1 MKERADTVRGGRG
14 GMPRRIVIAPHLT
27 VAELEQRYRRV
38 PDPVA
43 SRHWQIVWLLAQGQT
58 GQQVAASTGYS
69 TRWIGQLAQRYN
81 AAGPAGLGDHR
92 HQNPGSARVLSAA
105 HEADLVAAL
114 AGPAPDGGM
123 WTGPKVAAW
132 IGTATGRAVS
142 AHLGWVSLRRLGFTP
157 RRPRPR
163 HAQADAAAQAAF
175 PKPSRPPSHRSKT
188 RSPRRGSRA
197 GRWTSTASA

>member
-1 MKERADTVRGGRG
+1 
-14 GMPRRIVIAPHLT
+14 MPRRIVIAPHL
-27 VAELEQRYRRV
+27 ALADLEQRYRRAA
-38 PDPVA
+38 DPVA
-43 SRHWQIVWLLAQGQT
+43 SRHWQIVWLLAQGWT

-105 HEADLVAAL
+105 QEAQLAAAL
-114 AGPAPDGGM
+114 EGPAPDGGM

-132 IGTATGRAVS
+132 IQQTTGRAVS
-142 AHLGWVSLRRLGFTP
+142 AHLGWVSLRRVGFTP

-163 HAQADAAAQAAF
+163 HAAADAAAQAAF
-175 PKPSRPPSHRSKT
+175 PKPSRPPSPRSST
-188 RSPRRGSRA
+188 RSRKPRSRV
-197 GRWTSTASA
+197 GRWTNTASG

>member
-1 MKERADTVRGGRG
+1 
-14 GMPRRIVIAPHLT
+14 MPRRIVLTPHLS
-27 VAELEQRYRRV
+27 VAELEQRYRKA

-43 SRHWQIVWLLAQGQT
+43 SRHWQIVWLLAQGRT

-92 HQNPGSARVLSAA
+92 HHNPGGVRLLSAA
-105 HEADLVAAL
+105 QEADLAAAL
-114 AGPAPDGGM
+114 EGPAPDGGL
-123 WTGPKVAAW
+123 WTDPKVAAW
-132 IGTATGRAVS
+132 IRQRTGRAVS
-142 AHLGWVSLRRLGFTP
+142 DHLGWVSLRRLGFTP

-175 PKPSRPPSHRSKT
+175 PKASRPPSRRSSA
-188 RSPRRGSRA
+188 RIRERASSA
-197 GRWTSTASA
+197 GRWTNTASD

>member
-1 MKERADTVRGGRG
+1 
-14 GMPRRIVIAPHLT
+14 MPRRIVIAPHL
-27 VAELEQRYRRV
+27 ALAALEQRYRRAAA
-38 PDPVA
+38 PVA
-43 SRHWQIVWLLAQGQT
+43 SRHWQIVWLLAQGWT

-92 HQNPGSARVLSAA
+92 HQNPGAARVLSAA
-105 HEADLVAAL
+105 QEAQLAAAL
-114 AGPAPDGGM
+114 EGPAPDGGM

-132 IGTATGRAVS
+132 IQQTTGRAVS

-163 HAQADAAAQAAF
+163 HAAADAAAQAAF
-175 PKPSRPPSHRSKT
+175 PKPSRPPSRRSST
-188 RSPRRGSRA
+188 RSRRPRSRV
-197 GRWTSTASA
+197 GRWTNTASG

>member
-1 MKERADTVRGGRG
+1 
-14 GMPRRIVIAPHLT
+14 
-27 VAELEQRYRRV
+27 
-38 PDPVA
+38 
-43 SRHWQIVWLLAQGQT
+43 VWLLAQGWT

-69 TRWIGQLAQRYN
+69 TKWIGQLAQRYN

-92 HQNPGSARVLSAA
+92 HQNPGSARLLSAPQ
-105 HEADLVAAL
+105 EADLAQAL

-132 IGTATGRAVS
+132 IQTTTGHRAS

-163 HAQADAAAQAAF
+163 HAEADAAAQAAF
-175 PKPSRPPSHRSKT
+175 PKPSPRPSRRSSA
-188 RSPRRGSRA
+188 RSPKRRSRA
-197 GRWTSTASA
+197 GRWTNTASA